1 MGRYDRSIKIAFDK
15 TSGEILD
22 ADEVFDI
29 AKDAFEIRKKYH
41 EKNLILSCCECEQD
55 LMVSGSKYDRLH
67 FKHKQGHD
75 FCILADG
82 KLSPHDHE
90 KLTVILKGKESD
102 RHKEL
107 KNKIGEYLKNV
118 SGVDISTIQIDNKF
132 IIKGNEKRKPDVYC
146 KFQDKELVFEIQLSE
161 LSLGYIL
168 SRYDFY
174 RKHGMYLIWILD
186 NFDIHNQGTLERD
199 IKYLTKYENF
209 FKLDEQSETLKL
221 ECEYKFPFLTDDNK
235 LLTKWLKK
243 SIALNELKFDSEVH
257 QAFYYNFGDNKVKT
271 ETLQKQKEVEIKE
284 AERKKREQ
292 QKLEN
297 AQRTAKNLIAE
308 IADFRKRKIQNF
320 DRISNQLEE
329 LDDFELDVLNK
340 TLNLKG
346 KSKSPLIKWID
357 EATQDDVIFLS
368 FVLKTNKIE
377 LDINTTD
384 NGRTPLQ
391 AIFENENIHK
401 TTPALSLFQAGYR
414 LTESDNLTLLKFKKQ
429 QKITEE
435 IFYIFQF
442 CNNLTDRSLVPDV
455 FQFSKLLFILE
466 SARKEKMVWYNYTKG
481 NIWISFA
488 NNAIQS
494 YSEYW
499 EYIELAFKKVG
510 LWDKLIQLDTKGTFQ
525 KKVEQF
531 YSKMPRQ
538 KYDFEKVFNDLY
550 PEMEYVF

>member
-67 FKHKQGHD
+67 FKHKPGHSY
-75 FCILADG
+75 CILADG

-90 KLTVILKGKESD
+90 KLTAILKAKESD

-107 KNKIGEYLKNV
+107 KNKIGELLKNV
-118 SGVDISTIQIDNKF
+118 SGVDVSTIQIDKKF

-146 KFQDKELVFEIQLSE
+146 KFHDKELVFEIQLSD

-174 RKHGMYLIWILD
+174 KKHGMYLIWILD

-209 FKLDEQSETLKL
+209 FKLDEKSETLKL

-243 SIALNELKFDSEVH
+243 SVALNELKFDSEVH
-257 QAFYYNFGDNKVKT
+257 QAFYYNFGDNKTKT
-271 ETLQKQKEVEIKE
+271 ETFQKQKEAEIKE
-284 AERKKREQ
+284 AEKKKREQ
-292 QKLEN
+292 QRLEN
-297 AQRTAKNLIAE
+297 AQNTAKYIVAE

-320 DRISNQLEE
+320 DSISNQLEE
-329 LDDFELDVLNK
+329 LDDFEFDVLNK

-357 EATQDDVIFLS
+357 EATQDDVVFLS
-368 FVLKTNKIE
+368 FVLKTNKID
-377 LDINTTD
+377 LDINTND

-391 AIFENENIHK
+391 ALFENENIYK
-401 TTPALSLFQAGYR
+401 TTPALSLFQAGYT
-414 LTESDNLTLLKFKKQ
+414 LTESDNLKLNELKEKL
-429 QKITEE
+429 KISEAD
-435 IFYIFQF
+435 FYIYKF
-442 CNNLTDRSLVPDV
+442 CNNLTDRNLVSDV
-455 FQFSKLLFILE
+455 LQFSKLLFIIE
-466 SARKEKMVWYNYTKG
+466 SARSKELITFNFQG
-481 NIWISFA
+481 NKWVSFA
-488 NNAIQS
+488 NNAIQY

-499 EYIELAFKKVG
+499 EYIELAFKKFG
-510 LWDKLIQLDTKGTFQ
+510 LWDELIKLDIKGTFQ

-538 KYDFEKVFNDLY
+538 KYDFEEVFNDLY

>member
-67 FKHKQGHD
+67 FKHKPGHSY
-75 FCILADG
+75 CILADG

-90 KLTVILKGKESD
+90 KITAILKAKESD

-107 KNKIGEYLKNV
+107 KNKIGELLKNV
-118 SGVDISTIQIDNKF
+118 SGVDVSTIQIDNKF

-146 KFQDKELVFEIQLSE
+146 KFHDKELVFEIQLSD

-174 RKHGMYLIWILD
+174 KKHGMYLIWILD

-209 FKLDEQSETLKL
+209 FKLDEKSETLKL

-243 SIALNELKFDSEVH
+243 SVALNELKFDSEVH
-257 QAFYYNFGDNKVKT
+257 QAFYYNFGDNKTKT
-271 ETLQKQKEVEIKE
+271 ETFQKQKEAEIKE

-292 QKLEN
+292 QRLEN
-297 AQRTAKNLIAE
+297 AQNTAKYIVAE

-320 DRISNQLEE
+320 DSISNQLEE
-329 LDDFELDVLNK
+329 LDDFEFDVLNK

-357 EATQDDVIFLS
+357 EATQDDVVFLS
-368 FVLKTNKIE
+368 FVLKTNKID
-377 LDINTTD
+377 LDINTND

-391 AIFENENIHK
+391 ALFENENIYK
-401 TTPALSLFQAGYR
+401 TTPALSLFQAGYT
-414 LTESDNLTLLKFKKQ
+414 LTESDNLKLNELKEKL
-429 QKITEE
+429 KISEAD
-435 IFYIFQF
+435 FYIYKF
-442 CNNLTDRSLVPDV
+442 CNNLTDRNLVSDV
-455 FQFSKLLFILE
+455 LQFSKLLFIIE
-466 SARKEKMVWYNYTKG
+466 SARSKELITFNFQG
-481 NIWISFA
+481 NKWVSFA
-488 NNAIQS
+488 NNAIQY

-499 EYIELAFKKVG
+499 EYIELAFKKFG
-510 LWDKLIQLDTKGTFQ
+510 LWDELIKLDIKGTFQ

-538 KYDFEKVFNDLY
+538 KYDFEEVFNDLY

>member
-41 EKNLILSCCECEQD
+41 EKNLILSCYECEQD

-67 FKHKQGHD
+67 FKHKPGHSY
-75 FCILADG
+75 CILADG

-90 KLTVILKGKESD
+90 KITAILKAKESD

-107 KNKIGEYLKNV
+107 KNKIGELLKNV
-118 SGVDISTIQIDNKF
+118 SGVDVSTIQIDNKF

-146 KFQDKELVFEIQLSE
+146 KFHDKELVFEIQLSD

-174 RKHGMYLIWILD
+174 KKHGMYLIWILD
-186 NFDIHNQGTLERD
+186 NFDIHNQGTFERD

-209 FKLDEQSETLKL
+209 FKLDEKSETLKL

-243 SIALNELKFDSEVH
+243 SVALNELKFDSEVH
-257 QAFYYNFGDNKVKT
+257 QAFYYNFGDNKTKT
-271 ETLQKQKEVEIKE
+271 ETFQKQKEAEIKE

-292 QKLEN
+292 QRLEN
-297 AQRTAKNLIAE
+297 AQNTAKYIVAE

-320 DRISNQLEE
+320 DSISNQLEE
-329 LDDFELDVLNK
+329 LDDFEFDVLNK

-357 EATQDDVIFLS
+357 EATQDDVVFLS
-368 FVLKTNKIE
+368 FVLKTNKID
-377 LDINTTD
+377 LDINTND

-391 AIFENENIHK
+391 ALFENENIYK
-401 TTPALSLFQAGYR
+401 TTPALSLFQAGYT
-414 LTESDNLTLLKFKKQ
+414 LTESDNLKLNELKEKL
-429 QKITEE
+429 KISEAD
-435 IFYIFQF
+435 FYIYKF
-442 CNNLTDRSLVPDV
+442 CNNLTDRNLVSDV
-455 FQFSKLLFILE
+455 LQFSKLLFIIE
-466 SARKEKMVWYNYTKG
+466 SARSKELITFNFQG
-481 NIWISFA
+481 NKWVSFA
-488 NNAIQS
+488 NNAIQY

-499 EYIELAFKKVG
+499 EYIELAFKKFG
-510 LWDKLIQLDTKGTFQ
+510 LWDELIKLDIKGTFQ

-538 KYDFEKVFNDLY
+538 KYDFEEVFNDLY

>member
-41 EKNLILSCCECEQD
+41 EKNLILSCYECEQD

-67 FKHKQGHD
+67 FKHKPGHSY
-75 FCILADG
+75 CILADG

-90 KLTVILKGKESD
+90 KITAILKAKESD

-107 KNKIGEYLKNV
+107 KNKIGELLKNV
-118 SGVDISTIQIDNKF
+118 SGVDVSTIQIDNKF

-146 KFQDKELVFEIQLSE
+146 KFHDKELVFEIQLSD

-174 RKHGMYLIWILD
+174 KKHGMYLIWILD

-209 FKLDEQSETLKL
+209 FKLDEKSETLKL

-243 SIALNELKFDSEVH
+243 SVALNELKFDSEVH
-257 QAFYYNFGDNKVKT
+257 QAFYYNFGDNKKKT
-271 ETLQKQKEVEIKE
+271 ETFQKQKEAEIKE

-292 QKLEN
+292 QRLEN
-297 AQRTAKNLIAE
+297 AQNTEKYIVAE

-320 DRISNQLEE
+320 DSISNQLEE
-329 LDDFELDVLNK
+329 LDDFEFDVLNK

-357 EATQDDVIFLS
+357 EATQDDVVFLS
-368 FVLKTNKIE
+368 FVLKTNKID
-377 LDINTTD
+377 LDINTND

-391 AIFENENIHK
+391 ALFENENIYK
-401 TTPALSLFQAGYR
+401 TTPALSLFQAGYT
-414 LTESDNLTLLKFKKQ
+414 LTESDNLKLNELKEKL
-429 QKITEE
+429 KISEAD
-435 IFYIFQF
+435 FYIYKF
-442 CNNLTDRSLVPDV
+442 CNNLTDRNLVSDV
-455 FQFSKLLFILE
+455 LQFSKLLFIIE
-466 SARKEKMVWYNYTKG
+466 SARSKELITFNFQG
-481 NIWISFA
+481 NKWVSFA
-488 NNAIQS
+488 NNAIQY

-499 EYIELAFKKVG
+499 EYIELAFKKFG
-510 LWDKLIQLDTKGTFQ
+510 LWDELIKLDIKGTFQ

-538 KYDFEKVFNDLY
+538 KYDFEEVFNDLY